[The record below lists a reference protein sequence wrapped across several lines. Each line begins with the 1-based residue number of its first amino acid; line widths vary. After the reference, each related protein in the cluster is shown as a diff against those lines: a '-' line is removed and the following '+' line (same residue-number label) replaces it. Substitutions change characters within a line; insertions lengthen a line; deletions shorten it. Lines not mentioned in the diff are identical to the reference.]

1 MGELLEAANP
11 FGAMLAPGE
20 PLLWSGAPTA
30 GGLFLANVA
39 GMVGSLIWA
48 GLAGAGFVYAIVE
61 RQAAG
66 FAACGV
72 FVLVALYSLYR
83 SVRDALGGRHVRY
96 AITPERILAIDDRDA
111 SPFVVQR
118 HYPQDSLREA
128 WLDGRAKRG
137 WRRGGRA
144 TVKIPYT
151 QFQLGTGKLPD
162 GYHKNWLHF
171 VAVERPD
178 EAVALLNH
186 GRVR

>member
-11 FGAMLAPGE
+11 FAAVLAPGE
-20 PLLWSGAPTA
+20 TLLWSGAPTA

-39 GMVGSLIWA
+39 GILGSLIWA
-48 GLAGAGFVYAIVE
+48 ALAAAGFGYAIVE
-61 RQAAG
+61 RQEAG
-66 FAACGV
+66 FAACGI

-96 AITPERILAIDDRDA
+96 AITPQRILSIDDRDEA
-111 SPFVVQR
+111 PFIVQR
-118 HYPQDSLREA
+118 NYPQDSLREA

-151 QFQLGTGKLPD
+151 QFQLGTPRIPD
-162 GYHKNWLHF
+162 GYQKNWLRF
-171 VAVERPD
+171 VAVEGAD
-178 EAVALLNH
+178 EAVALLN
-186 GRVR
+186 GARAR